1 MALRSVFIGLVFFA
15 AGCAGTNQPPV
26 APDPGLPAW
35 DGNQIVCNKTVSF
48 APGATD
54 PLPDFP
60 PEERLG
66 FCARA
71 MRYIALNRQ
80 YGEQT
85 SYFGVAAASTAS
97 LAATYAPLVR
107 RAYSASTWEFLDN
120 LNGDL
125 EILVQD
131 AAAALATSGGF
142 FSRLSGRQPDTES
155 LIVAEQTAVQE
166 ALDALATDNP
176 EAYTLLMQEVNATL
190 NPTNRLLIAAMNRN
204 PFFKAYSD
212 GLAQLRQRHG
222 GALDYADMAQRI
234 EISHV
239 LQALIEGIP
248 PA

>member
-1 MALRSVFIGLVFFA
+1 MLVGA
-15 AGCAGTNQPPV
+15 CGGGQPPAV
-26 APDPGLPAW
+26 PEMGLPAW
-35 DGNQIVCNKTVSF
+35 DGTQIVCNETVSF
-48 APGATD
+48 APTATET
-54 PLPDFP
+54 LPEFAS
-60 PEERLG
+60 EERLG
-66 FCARA
+66 LCARS

-80 YGEQT
+80 YGEEI

-125 EILVQD
+125 EVLVND
-131 AAAALATSGGF
+131 AAAEMATSGGF
-142 FSRLSGRQPDTES
+142 FSRLSGSKPDTDA
-155 LIVAEQTAVQE
+155 LILAEQAAVQA
-166 ALDALATDNP
+166 ALDALASDNP
-176 EAYTLLMQEVNATL
+176 AAYALLIQEVNATL

-204 PFFKAYSD
+204 PFFKAYGD
-212 GLAQLRQRHG
+212 GLAQLRQSHG
-222 GALDYADMAQRI
+222 GALDYADMAQRV